1 VVDAA
6 DSPPLPAP
14 DRGWRIAQ
22 LAQLAVAVYGGYFGA
37 GIGILMLAILL
48 ALGLTNI
55 HAMNGLKNF
64 FGACI
69 NGVATAIFIASG
81 AVDWQAVG
89 PLLIGAVVGGYL
101 GARLGRRVGQR
112 IARHAV
118 IAIGLLV
125 TLLLLRQQI

>member
-1 VVDAA
+1 
-6 DSPPLPAP
+6 
-14 DRGWRIAQ
+14 
-22 LAQLAVAVYGGYFGA
+22 
-37 GIGILMLAILL
+37 
-48 ALGLTNI
+48 
-55 HAMNGLKNF
+55 
-64 FGACI
+64 
-69 NGVATAIFIASG
+69 
-81 AVDWQAVG
+81 VG